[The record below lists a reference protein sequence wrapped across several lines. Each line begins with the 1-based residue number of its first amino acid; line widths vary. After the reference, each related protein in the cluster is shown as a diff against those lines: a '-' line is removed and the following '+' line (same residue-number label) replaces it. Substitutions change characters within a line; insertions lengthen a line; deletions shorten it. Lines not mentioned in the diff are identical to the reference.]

1 MELPV
6 GTPAGPFEPMPSE
19 DWVEPIPD
27 AWVTEGID
35 APEEVVAAR
44 QSVRLALVAAVQ
56 FLPARQRAALLL
68 TEVVG
73 LSATEAAGALDSSV
87 ASVNSAVQRARSAV
101 QHRISG
107 PDDVSASPESVV
119 TAQRYAD
126 AFLRYDVD
134 RIVSLLAHDVTFDMP
149 PLPLWL
155 RGPQHV
161 AEFLRGPGA
170 ECQGSV
176 LVPVRANGAPAF
188 AQYRDGG
195 RTPWGLVV
203 LRCTAEHVTGV
214 TTFLDVDALF
224 PLFGLPPHVLS
235 SPPTDEFPSFW
246 QSNG

>member
-1 MELPV
+1 PVLLGHCYRMLGSPIDADDAVQETLIRAVNGLPGFHGTSSLKTWTLRIATNVCLDEIARRKRRIRPMELPV

-73 LSATEAAGALDSSV
+73 LSATETAGALDSSV

-107 PDDVSASPESVV
+107 P
-119 TAQRYAD
+119 
-126 AFLRYDVD
+126 
-134 RIVSLLAHDVTFDMP
+134 
-149 PLPLWL
+149 
-155 RGPQHV
+155 
-161 AEFLRGPGA
+161 
-170 ECQGSV
+170 
-176 LVPVRANGAPAF
+176 
-188 AQYRDGG
+188 
-195 RTPWGLVV
+195 
-203 LRCTAEHVTGV
+203 
-214 TTFLDVDALF
+214 
-224 PLFGLPPHVLS
+224 
-235 SPPTDEFPSFW
+235 
-246 QSNG
+246 